1 MTGLQVSNVAVGR
14 AGLPPVAITVRLER
28 MTVPDDGWH
37 EVPEM
42 VMLTVGKLSG
52 WLPVAEMTGAAP
64 ITGRQDGRHKRK
76 ERP

>member
-1 MTGLQVSNVAVGR
+1 
-14 AGLPPVAITVRLER
+14 

-42 VMLTVGKLSG
+42 VMLSVGKLSG
-52 WLPVAEMTGAAP
+52 WLPVAEMTGTVP